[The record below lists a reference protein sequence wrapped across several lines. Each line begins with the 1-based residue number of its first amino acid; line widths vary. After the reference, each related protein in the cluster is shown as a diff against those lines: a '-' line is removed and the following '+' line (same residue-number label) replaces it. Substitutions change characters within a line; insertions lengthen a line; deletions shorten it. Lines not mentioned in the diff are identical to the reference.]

1 MEQLTIVKFMNMM
14 VQIISVHN
22 VIKIVKHIL
31 FKNNTF
37 AVHMKHIIT
46 VQHVLQILNLHIVRY
61 FLIIF
66 LMIALLVKMD
76 ISWQI

>member
-14 VQIISVHN
+14 EQIIYVHN
-22 VIKIVKHIL
+22 VIKIVKLIL

-37 AVHMKHIIT
+37 AVHMKHITT

-61 FLIIF
+61 SLIIF
-66 LMIALLVKMD
+66 LTIA
-76 ISWQI
+76 